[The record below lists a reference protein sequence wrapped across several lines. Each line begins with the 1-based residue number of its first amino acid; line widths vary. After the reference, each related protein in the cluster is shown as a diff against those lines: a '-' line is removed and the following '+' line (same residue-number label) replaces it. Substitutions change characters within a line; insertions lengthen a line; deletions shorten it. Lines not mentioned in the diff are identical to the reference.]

1 MFSKVLT
8 TVVVACAVVISG
20 CSNKVNN
27 DTTKTSIEENVQA
40 TWYNPKALPIIF
52 VNVSNY
58 AMNEE
63 IKIKYGETVEVKVI
77 SCFFDTRKK
86 KLLNEKDYLT
96 ENYDHVMTIPRV
108 FKFYFHETNEHFK
121 RYNINIKK
129 PNYQYL
135 LCCDYYA
142 RQFDDSPMNT
152 SYPVL
157 KDLPLSEFNKNSK
170 NSFCED
176 GVCFVLIATNN
187 ILQDGIT
194 IKLKEVSNDN
204 RDYFIE
210 PKIQDRLR
218 KDMKLLNYKD
228 KLPIQIYKWL

>member
-1 MFSKVLT
+1 
-8 TVVVACAVVISG
+8 
-20 CSNKVNN
+20 
-27 DTTKTSIEENVQA
+27 
-40 TWYNPKALPIIF
+40 
-52 VNVSNY
+52 
-58 AMNEE
+58 
-63 IKIKYGETVEVKVI
+63 
-77 SCFFDTRKK
+77 
-86 KLLNEKDYLT
+86 
-96 ENYDHVMTIPRV
+96 
-108 FKFYFHETNEHFK
+108 
-121 RYNINIKK
+121 
-129 PNYQYL
+129 
-135 LCCDYYA
+135 
-142 RQFDDSPMNT
+142 MNT